1 MIKCPCCTH
10 RLVDLDK
17 QVKKIEKER
26 DVAKALCS
34 QKDGRI
40 AEQAYQI
47 EDLSRSL
54 RDAREITTVDHETIV
69 DLTARLAQS
78 EDEKRTMAAGLL
90 EQIRELVRVASV
102 ANRTATLPEQ
112 EGLVR

>member
-1 MIKCPCCTH
+1 VIKCPCCTH
-10 RLVDLDK
+10 RLVDLDR
-17 QVKKIEKER
+17 QVKKIEDER
-26 DVAKALCS
+26 DKATMLCL
-34 QKDGRI
+34 QKDAI
-40 AEQAYQI
+40 LAERARLI
-47 EDLSRSL
+47 DSLTRSL
-54 RDAREITTVDHETIV
+54 RDARDITTEDNEIII

-78 EDEKRTMAAGLL
+78 EEEKRTMAAGLL